1 MSTDLS
7 SYSLKNC
14 VYIRNSSGQIVSWKG
29 VRPIYFYLTKNIPD
43 EWKEIIEDAAK
54 TWTTSVGAQLIHI
67 KSEALNSSGPSYDKK
82 NIVYWIDSGALF
94 NYQQGQTITRWSK
107 NQIQDAD
114 VLINSKDFRF
124 YSDDP
129 SDKNRI
135 HLKSLMIHEFGHAL
149 GLKHV
154 NEVISVMYP
163 ELAYLQVRTD
173 LSEIDQTSMKCEY

>member
-1 MSTDLS
+1 M
-7 SYSLKNC
+7 
-14 VYIRNSSGQIVSWKG
+14 
-29 VRPIYFYLTKNIPD
+29 RPIYFYLTKNIPD